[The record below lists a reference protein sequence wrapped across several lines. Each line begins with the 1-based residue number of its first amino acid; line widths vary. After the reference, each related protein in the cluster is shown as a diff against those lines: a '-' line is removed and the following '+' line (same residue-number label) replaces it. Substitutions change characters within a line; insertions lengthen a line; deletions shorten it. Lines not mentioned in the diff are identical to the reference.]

1 MTDFSPRPSQQNIL
15 RYTGGRL
22 GIAAVPGAGKTHI
35 LSALAAQIIHDNQL
49 QDGQEV
55 LIVTL
60 VNSAVDNFENR
71 IKGFFEN
78 PVQALYKYRVRT
90 LHGLAHDIVREKPA
104 GVGLENQFSIIDER
118 EADFIR
124 RESVNAWLA
133 SHPDFLDDYLDP
145 ALDNSKRDW
154 IRRQQLP
161 NLVDSLALAFI
172 RSSKDRLLT
181 PDSLRAKLD
190 ASFSPLPL
198 AELGW
203 SIYADYQR
211 ALAYRGAVDFDDLIR
226 LALTLLQNDEEYLER
241 LRFRYPFILEDEAQ
255 DSSRTQQKILSLLSG
270 GSSPSPLGRG
280 QGEGGNWVRV
290 GDPNQAIFETF
301 TTADPDLL
309 REFIRANPNA
319 DMPESGRSQPSIIAL
334 ANHLI
339 DWVMT
344 AHPDPNVRSALSLP
358 HIEPVPAG
366 YEPVNPPD
374 NPEGIKFISKKY
386 TPEDELEAVVKS
398 VKSYLDSFA
407 DTAQEEKPTIAVLVP
422 RNQRGVEV
430 VESLRKRGV
439 EAIELISSTA
449 NTRAAAGS
457 LNYLLS
463 YLADPQSARK
473 LSKAYEVWRRDWRE
487 DMSLRGHNPKQ
498 SPVDEEIA
506 NNEGIAS
513 TDERRLATTSDQEET
528 ASSQQTLL
536 AMTSALLRKLVDVE
550 NFIAPL
556 TPGPSPKGRGEPSDW
571 LATIAESEAEQV
583 IQELAEFRVNVR
595 RWLNA
600 VTLPIDQL
608 VLTLAQDVFSEASD
622 LALAHKLAL
631 VLRGAANDHADWRLP
646 ELASELAVIAK
657 NERRFIGFS
666 SDDSGFDPERHRGK
680 VVVTTMHKAKGLEWD
695 RVYMMSVNNYDFP
708 SNMPNDRFIS
718 EKWFIREVVSTLAP
732 GASAGV
738 RPAKTSGATQ
748 PPVYP
753 NMRLNLEAEALAQ
766 LTALE
771 STSEYD
777 FYEEGAATMQS
788 RLGYVKE
795 RLRLLYVGITR
806 AKKDLIVTWNSGR
819 QGDATPSL
827 AMSELMGWWEKSRY

>member
-1 MTDFSPRPSQQNIL
+1 MINFNPRPSQQNIL
-15 RYTGGRL
+15 RYNGGRL

-35 LSALAAQIIHDNQL
+35 LSALAAQIIRDNQL

-60 VNSAVDNFENR
+60 VNSAVDNFEAR
-71 IKGFFEN
+71 IKRFFDN
-78 PVQALYKYRVRT
+78 PIQALYKYRVRT

-104 GVGLENQFSIIDER
+104 SVGLEAQFSIIDER
-118 EADFIR
+118 EAEFIR

-133 SHPDFLDDYLDP
+133 AHPDFLDDYLDP
-145 ALDNSKRDW
+145 ALDTSKRDW

-172 RSSKDRLLT
+172 RSAKDRLLT
-181 PDSLRAKLD
+181 PDRLRLKLD
-190 ASFSPLPL
+190 ASFAPLPL

-255 DSSRTQQKILSLLSG
+255 DSSRTQQEILSLLSG
-270 GSSPSPLGRG
+270 GPSNTLLEDRSSLRSG
-280 QGEGGNWVRV
+280 WVRV

-309 REFIRANPNA
+309 RDFIRSNPNA
-319 DMPESGRSQPSIIAL
+319 DMPESGRSQPAVIAL

-344 AHPDPNVRSALSLP
+344 SHPDPNVRTALSLP

-374 NPEGIKFISKKY
+374 NPEGIKFISKKF
-386 TPEDELEAVVKS
+386 TPEEELEAVVKS
-398 VKSYLDSFA
+398 VKGYLDTFA
-407 DTAQEEKPTIAVLVP
+407 DAPHEEKPTIAILVP

-430 VESLRKRGV
+430 VDSLRKRGV
-439 EAIELISSTA
+439 EAIELISSTQS
-449 NTRAAAGS
+449 TRAAAGS
-457 LNYLLS
+457 LNHLLS
-463 YLADPQSARK
+463 YLADPQSGRK
-473 LSKAYEVWRRDWRE
+473 LSKAYEVFRRDWRGQASGDQE
-487 DMSLRGHNPKQ
+487 AGSR
-498 SPVDEEIA
+498 
-506 NNEGIAS
+506 EGDPELMKTVA
-513 TDERRLATTSDQEET
+513 DLLRRL
-528 ASSQQTLL
+528 
-536 AMTSALLRKLVDVE
+536 VHVE
-550 NFIAPL
+550 KFIAP
-556 TPGPSPKGRGEPSDW
+556 SQADDW
-571 LATIAESEAEQV
+571 LSVVGESEAFEV
-583 IQELAEFRVNVR
+583 IEELREFRVNVQ
-595 RWLNA
+595 RWLQS

-608 VLTLAQDVFSEASD
+608 VLTLAQDVFSAAPD

-631 VLRGAANDHADWRLP
+631 VLRTASNDHADWRLP
-646 ELASELAVIAK
+646 ELTSELAVIAK

-666 SDDSGFDPERHRGK
+666 SDDSGFDPDRHRGK
-680 VVVTTMHKAKGLEWD
+680 VVVTTMHKAKGMEWD

-708 SNMPNDRFIS
+708 SNMPNDNFIS
-718 EKWFIREVVSTLAP
+718 EKWFVRT
-732 GASAGV
+732 SAHSANV
-738 RPAKTSGATQ
+738 
-748 PPVYP
+748 
-753 NMRLNLEAEALAQ
+753 RLNLEAEALAQ

-777 FYEEGAATMQS
+777 AYEEGTATLQS

-827 AMSELMGWWEKSRY
+827 ALSELMGWWESVNSG

>member
-1 MTDFSPRPSQQNIL
+1 MRQENQLKTSAILACFAVQKNMNTFSPRPSQQNIL

-60 VNSAVDNFENR
+60 VNSAVDNFKNR
-71 IKGFFEN
+71 IEGFFDN
-78 PVQALYKYRVRT
+78 KIQALYKYRVRT
-90 LHGLAHDIVREKPA
+90 LHGLAHDIVREKPSS
-104 GVGLENQFSIIDER
+104 VGLENQFSIIDER

-124 RESVNAWLA
+124 KESVNAWLSA
-133 SHPDFLDDYLDP
+133 HPDFLDDYFDP
-145 ALDNSKRDW
+145 ALDSSKRDW
-154 IRRQQLP
+154 VKRQQLP

-181 PDSLRAKLD
+181 PDSLRLKLD
-190 ASFSPLPL
+190 ASFAPLPL
-198 AELGW
+198 AELGY

-241 LRFRYPFILEDEAQ
+241 LRFRYPYILEDEAQ
-255 DSSRTQQKILSLLSG
+255 DSSRTQQKILSLLSAG
-270 GSSPSPLGRG
+270 FDTPREEQRG
-280 QGEGGNWVRV
+280 YSTSGGNWVRV

-309 REFIRANPNA
+309 RDFIKNNPNA
-319 DMPESGRSQPSIIAL
+319 DMPESGRSQPAIIAL

-344 AHPDPNVRSALSLP
+344 AHPDPNVNTALSLP

-374 NPEGIKFISKKY
+374 DSEGIKFISKKF
-386 TPEDELEAVVKS
+386 TPEEELEAVVKS
-398 VKSYLDSFA
+398 VKSHLDLFA
-407 DTAQEEKPTIAVLVP
+407 DSPHEEKPTIAVLVP

-439 EAIELISSTA
+439 EAIELISSTQS
-449 NTRAAAGS
+449 TRAAAGS

-473 LSKAYEVWRRDWRE
+473 LSKAYEVFRRDWRVG
-487 DMSLRGHNPKQ
+487 MSLRDGALPSKQ
-498 SPVDEEIA
+498 SPTDEEIA
-506 NNEGIAS
+506 TGQS
-513 TDERRLATTSDQEET
+513 TPLAMTSQTSLLATTSD
-528 ASSQQTLL
+528 
-536 AMTSALLRKLVDVE
+536 LLRRLVHVE
-550 NFIAPL
+550 NFIAP
-556 TPGPSPKGRGEPSDW
+556 SQADDW
-571 LATIAESEAEQV
+571 LAGLVESEAFEV
-583 IQELAEFRVNVR
+583 IEELREFRVNVQ

-608 VLTLAQDVFSEASD
+608 VLTLAQDVFTEVSN

-631 VLRGAANDHADWRLP
+631 VLRKAADDHNDWRLP
-646 ELASELAVIAK
+646 ELTAELAVIAK

-666 SDDSGFDPERHRGK
+666 QDDSGFDPEKHRGK
-680 VVVTTMHKAKGLEWD
+680 VVVTTMHKAKGMEWD

-718 EKWFIREVVSTLAP
+718 EKWFIR
-732 GASAGV
+732 GG
-738 RPAKTSGATQ
+738 
-748 PPVYP
+748 
-753 NMRLNLEAEALAQ
+753 LNLEAEALAQ

-771 STSEYD
+771 STGEYD
-777 FYEEGAATMQS
+777 GYEEGAATMQS

-827 AMSELMGWWEKSRY
+827 AMSELMGWWEGK

>member
-1 MTDFSPRPSQQNIL
+1 MVSLHMTPNFSPRPSQQNIL

-124 RESVNAWLA
+124 REAVNAWLA
-133 SHPDFLDDYLDP
+133 AHPSFLDDYLDP

-154 IRRQQLP
+154 IRHQQLP

-190 ASFSPLPL
+190 QSPAPLPL

-255 DSSRTQQKILSLLSG
+255 DSSRTQQKILGLLSG

-309 REFIRANPNA
+309 REFILTNPNA

-374 NPEGIKFISKKY
+374 NPEGIRFISKKF
-386 TPEDELEAVVKS
+386 TPEEELEAVVKS
-398 VKSYLDSFA
+398 VKSHLDSFT
-407 DTAQEEKPTIAVLVP
+407 DSPHEEKPTIAILVP

-430 VESLRKRGV
+430 VESLRKRSV

-473 LSKAYEVWRRDWRE
+473 LSKAYEVFRRDWRVSP
-487 DMSLRGHNPKQ
+487 SLRGAIATKQ
-498 SPVDEEIA
+498 SPVDEE
-506 NNEGIAS
+506 NLNDTEIAS
-513 TDERRLATTSDQEET
+513 TEEHRLAMTKNEEGVASSQSALLATTSN
-528 ASSQQTLL
+528 
-536 AMTSALLRKLVDVE
+536 LLRRLVHVE
-550 NFIAPL
+550 KFIAP
-556 TPGPSPKGRGEPSDW
+556 SQADDW
-571 LATIAESEAEQV
+571 LATVGESEAEHV
-583 IQELAEFRVNVR
+583 IEELKEFRVNVQ

-608 VLTLAQDVFSEASD
+608 VLTLAQDVFTAASD

-631 VLRGAANDHADWRLP
+631 VLRKAADDHNDWRLP
-646 ELASELAVIAK
+646 ELTSELAVIAK

-718 EKWFIREVVSTLAP
+718 EKWFVR
-732 GASAGV
+732 ASI
-738 RPAKTSGATQ
+738 RPATNAQGYSA
-748 PPVYP
+748 
-753 NMRLNLEAEALAQ
+753 NERLNLEAEALAQ

-777 FYEEGAATMQS
+777 GYEEGAATMQS

-827 AMSELMGWWEKSRY
+827 AMSELMGWWESSGQ